1 MSISPCP
8 VPFPGIWR
16 EREGGQGIE
25 HHSRSQRVVHTDHWD
40 VVNGNPEWCHASEVV
55 MVAVL
60 LPARPNAEALSAG
73 FHETLLRPEILVVDR
88 LEV

>member
-16 EREGGQGIE
+16 RRRAGIE

-40 VVNGNPEWCHASEVV
+40 VVNGNPEWCRIRGGDGRCAS
-55 MVAVL
+55 ACK
-60 LPARPNAEALSAG
+60 PNAEALSAG
-73 FHETLLRPEILVVDR
+73 FHETLLRPEILVDR